1 MTGNEEQLDDLTLVR
16 QCLRG
21 RHVAQKALYER
32 FSPRMLGLCYRYAR
46 NRADAEDMLQEG
58 FIKVFTSLK
67 QFRSEGSLEGWIR
80 KIMVNT
86 AINFLNKNKNLLK
99 NIELEQAIEL
109 SANGRTDDSLH
120 SKELLKLLH
129 RLPAGYRTILNLY
142 AVEGYSHKE
151 IGEMLGISEG
161 TSRSQYFRAKEMLIR
176 MRVNERPAGQKQEQ
190 K

>member
-1 MTGNEEQLDDLTLVR
+1 
-16 QCLRG
+16 
-21 RHVAQKALYER
+21 
-32 FSPRMLGLCYRYAR
+32 
-46 NRADAEDMLQEG
+46 
-58 FIKVFTSLK
+58 
-67 QFRSEGSLEGWIR
+67 
-80 KIMVNT
+80 MVNT